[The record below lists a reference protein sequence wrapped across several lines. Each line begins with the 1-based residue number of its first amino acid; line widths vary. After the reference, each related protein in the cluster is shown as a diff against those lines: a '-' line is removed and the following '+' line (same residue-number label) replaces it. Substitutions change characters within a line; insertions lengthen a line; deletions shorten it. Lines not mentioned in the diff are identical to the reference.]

1 MKIMA
6 KNWDWKFE
14 NGEEIGCKFW
24 KRPKIEQNVKKISK
38 RKLQTLSTGK
48 KWSKSVVIFK
58 ICRQFLAHFQIV
70 SPNFLPAWSWRSWH
84 HAIVWFASNI
94 AGRLAGHGRSS
105 EHVGEN
111 EMSLLTRGEQANVVR
126 GDDLKVRPT
135 EWIDYIRLEMS
146 NFSAIFSLHHAW
158 QRMCETF
165 KFTGK
170 QLGCFWVFLKFTW
183 CTGRLAVPLSKKK
196 YSEIRQFG
204 NSNLKGQLGC
214 FSIGAKGRNHC
225 GLEGGG
231 WWDFCEQIQISPPN
245 SSCAQTRAVRK
256 QELCADAAVANKC
269 MSLLICSAMH
279 PRLAHVSI

>member
-94 AGRLAGHGRSS
+94 AGRAGRPRKEQRARGGKRNEPAHTWWAGKCCSWGWS
-105 EHVGEN
+105 E
-111 EMSLLTRGEQANVVR
+111 
-126 GDDLKVRPT
+126 
-135 EWIDYIRLEMS
+135 
-146 NFSAIFSLHHAW
+146 
-158 QRMCETF
+158 
-165 KFTGK
+165 
-170 QLGCFWVFLKFTW
+170 
-183 CTGRLAVPLSKKK
+183 
-196 YSEIRQFG
+196 
-204 NSNLKGQLGC
+204 
-214 FSIGAKGRNHC
+214 
-225 GLEGGG
+225 
-231 WWDFCEQIQISPPN
+231 SPPHRVN
-245 SSCAQTRAVRK
+245 WLYTSGNEQLQQRAEIIVAWKVGVDEISVSKFRFLHQTAAVRK
-256 QELCADAAVANKC
+256 QELCASKSCVPTQRSQISAWV
-269 MSLLICSAMH
+269 CSSAL
-279 PRLAHVSI
+279 PCTLD